1 MKTLGRKSGSD
12 PEKRNR
18 GQTPGKKNRGLSP
31 RGLTPIFPIFVLVL
45 ALAAPARSQD
55 TGTVHEAP
63 YLPSPRSTV
72 IEMLRLAQVSAADVV
87 YDLGSGD
94 GRVVI
99 AAAKEF
105 GARGV
110 GVEIDAKLVA
120 LSRAAAERAGV
131 AERVRFLQQDLFA
144 TDLSQASVVTLYLAP
159 NLNLRLRPALLAL
172 KPGTRIVSHGS
183 DLGDWRPDR
192 KTSIRKDVFLWT
204 VPAQVPGRWRGS
216 YGEGRRTTR
225 LEFELAQRYQE
236 VSARAWLEGAPAQVW
251 EARLAGDA
259 LSFVIVDA
267 LDHPDEAALYFEGRV
282 TGERIEGSV
291 ARGAGASRSVHPWR
305 AVRLSLLPG

>member
-1 MKTLGRKSGSD
+1 MRKSGSA
-12 PEKRNR
+12 
-18 GQTPGKKNRGLSP
+18 PGSSGSEPGFLALA
-31 RGLTPIFPIFVLVL
+31 LTPIFALLAAL
-45 ALAAPARSQD
+45 ALAQD

-99 AAAKEF
+99 AAAKDF

-110 GVEIDAKLVA
+110 GIEINAKLVA

-131 AERVRFLQQDLFA
+131 AERVRFLAQDLFA
-144 TDLSQASVVTLYLAP
+144 TDLAEASVVTLYLAP

-172 KPGTRIVSHGS
+172 TPGTRIVSHSS
-183 DLGDWRPDR
+183 DFGDWRPDR

-204 VPAQVPGRWRGS
+204 VPAQVAGRWRGS
-216 YGEGRRTTR
+216 FGQGRRTTR
-225 LEFELAQRYQE
+225 LEIELAQRYQE
-236 VSARAWLEGAPAQVW
+236 VSARAWIEGAPAQVW

-267 LDHPDEAALYFEGRV
+267 LDSADEAALYFEGRAL
-282 TGERIEGSV
+282 GERLEGSV
-291 ARGAGASRSVHPWR
+291 ARGAGQARYILPWR
-305 AVRLSLLPG
+305 AERIAPR